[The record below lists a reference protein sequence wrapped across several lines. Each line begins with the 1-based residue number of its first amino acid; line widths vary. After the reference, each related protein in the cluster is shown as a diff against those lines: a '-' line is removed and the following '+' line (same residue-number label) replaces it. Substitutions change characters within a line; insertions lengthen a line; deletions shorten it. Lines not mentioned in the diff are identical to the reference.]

1 MERLVTPP
9 MRGTSPSRG
18 PPPPCEQ
25 ALIQGY
31 FSAIQNYAG
40 IAELS
45 KCSWY
50 PKRSF
55 GGNHAFFRG
64 NTVELQFGKKKTP
77 SIALYFTIV
86 FSFPFFFFRIIV
98 A

>member
-9 MRGTSPSRG
+9 GRGTSPSRG

-50 PKRSF
+50 PKRNF

-64 NTVELQFGKKKTP
+64 NTVELQFEKKKKKLHP
-77 SIALYFTIV
+77 LPCILLLF
-86 FSFPFFFFRIIV
+86 FFFPFFF
-98 A
+98 